1 MTWFALFCFLLA
13 ILWLYARGRPAP
25 EPSVRLPTDSRPMA
39 IAHGDERGRG
49 LFPGNTLLYVREMA
63 RLGVDAVE
71 LDLNLTAD
79 GHLVLIHDDVLDRTT
94 DGKGRVIDYSL
105 EELRRFKLATNWT
118 RDGVSFPYRDSPLRI
133 ATIDE
138 VFGEVADIPLIIE
151 LKNND
156 LAAAR
161 AMCAAIQRA
170 GQQHRVIVSTFHK
183 RVIDEFRRL
192 CPEVTTGASLG
203 DALLFY
209 GAQLLHAERLL
220 RPAYQTM
227 QLPLRYFG
235 LPVIRPRFLRA
246 AHSLGLHISV
256 WTANAPEQMRW
267 LTGLGVDG
275 IVTDRPDI
283 LENLKRTTTDNKRE
297 VSNA

>member
-1 MTWFALFCFLLA
+1 MMWFALFCLLLA
-13 ILWLYARGRPAP
+13 ILWFYARGRLAQERTVNLPAG
-25 EPSVRLPTDSRPMA
+25 PTPMV

-49 LFPGNTLLYVREMA
+49 LYPGNTLLYVREMA
-63 RLGVDAVE
+63 SLGVDAVE
-71 LDLNLTAD
+71 VDLNLTAD
-79 GHLVLIHDDVLDRTT
+79 GHLVLIHDDVLERTT
-94 DGKGRVIDYSL
+94 DGEGRVIDLSL
-105 EELRRFKLATNWT
+105 EELRGLRLAENWT
-118 RDGVSFPYRDSPLRI
+118 RDGISFPYRDSPLSI

-138 VFGEVADIPLIIE
+138 VFDAVADIPLIIE

-156 LAAAR
+156 LAAAH
-161 AMCAAIQRA
+161 AMCAAIRRA

-183 RVIDEFRRL
+183 RVIDEFRRI

-209 GAQLLHAERLL
+209 VAQLLRAETLL

-235 LPVIRPRFLRA
+235 LPVIGSRFLKA
-246 AHSLGLHISV
+246 AHSLDLHISV
-256 WTANAPEQMRW
+256 WTVNAPEQMRW
-267 LTGLGVDG
+267 LTELGVDG

-283 LENLKRTTTDNKRE
+283 LQNLNRRNNNNRE